1 MNGQDVIPL
10 CWPAARLGEC
20 IRALAR
26 KAGLTE
32 MQATVSNEASIEW
45 NAKKLDCEAEVI
57 ETTFAG
63 LENTLSASHP
73 ALLQV
78 GEAGFLAI
86 LGGNRRTLRVLIPEL
101 VTKRVALEAV
111 CAAVRGTVDQPN
123 RAEYERLLRKPPATH
138 ARLLGDFLSVLTKHR
153 LAAGLMS
160 DAQLSYGKQA
170 KIVDLLL
177 AEQIGGR
184 RFDGCWVLRVSPGAR
199 PGRWLRQ
206 ARTMRKASGLVAAHS
221 IQYLLWLAS
230 WAILGRLSF
239 EGRLDH
245 RWLLL
250 WALFLLAVVPFRV
263 LTTRLQGLLAVGL
276 GRILKRRLLWGALRL
291 APDEVRHQGVG
302 SFLGQ
307 ALEAEAVE
315 TLALSGGIAG
325 LLAAIEIVIS
335 GFVLGPFA
343 IALVLWT
350 ALTIAACRRFVRRY
364 QRWTSERMRVTY
376 DLIESMVG
384 HRTRLAQLPREDW
397 HEAEDKA
404 LEAYSEASRNTDG
417 SATALMALIPRGW
430 LIIGLACLVPDIAR
444 AEISGARI
452 ALILGGVLLAYNA
465 FRRLTASF
473 ADVAA
478 AWIAWQRVAPLFHA
492 AARPE
497 NLGREEPAA
506 PDQNIIEAD
515 GLTYRYRRHGNPAL
529 QAGNLIIRRG
539 DRVLL
544 EGSSGGGKSTFASL
558 LAGLRTPEAG
568 LLLLHGHDRD
578 TLGDDRWRK
587 QVVAAPQFHENHI
600 LTETL
605 AFNLLMGRG
614 WPPSAHDLAEAE
626 AMCRELGLG
635 DLLERMP
642 AGIVQMVGEGGWQ
655 LSHGERSRVFVA
667 RALLQKADLVILDE
681 SFAALD
687 PENLKGALECTLRHA
702 ETLMVIAHP

>member
-1 MNGQDVIPL
+1 MNGQDVIRL
-10 CWPAARLGEC
+10 CWPATRRGEC
-20 IRALAR
+20 ITALAR
-26 KAGLTE
+26 KSGLSNQ
-32 MQATVSNEASIEW
+32 QASVSNEGSIEW
-45 NAKKLDCEAEVI
+45 NAKRLGCEAEVI
-57 ETTFAG
+57 ETTFAD
-63 LENTLSASHP
+63 LENTLSVSHP
-73 ALLQV
+73 ALLQL
-78 GEAGFLAI
+78 GDAGFLAI
-86 LGGNRRTLRVLIPEL
+86 LRGNRRTLRVLAPDL
-101 VTKRVALEAV
+101 ATKRVALEAV
-111 CAAVRGTVDQPN
+111 CASIRATVDQPN
-123 RAEYERLLRKPPATH
+123 RPEYERLIRETQ
-138 ARLLGDFLSVLTKHR
+138 LLQ
-153 LAAGLMS
+153 A
-160 DAQLSYGKQA
+160 KQA
-170 KIVDLLL
+170 KMVDLLL

-184 RFDGCWVLRVSPGAR
+184 RFDQCWILRVSPGAR
-199 PGRWLRQ
+199 PRRWLSQ
-206 ARTMRKASGLVAAHS
+206 ASTMRKASGLIAAHS

-245 RWLLL
+245 TSLLL
-250 WALFLLAVVPFRV
+250 WALLLLAVVPFRV
-263 LTTRLQGLLAVGL
+263 LTTWLQGLLAVGV

-291 APDEVRHQGVG
+291 EPGEVRHQGVG

-325 LLAAIEIVIS
+325 LLAAIEIIVS

-343 IALVLWT
+343 IALALWT
-350 ALTIAACRRFVRRY
+350 ALTVGAGWRFVRGY
-364 QRWTSERMRVTY
+364 QRWTTERMRVTY

-384 HRTRLAQLPREDW
+384 HRTRLAQLPREEW
-397 HEAEDKA
+397 HKAEDKA
-404 LEAYSEASRNTDG
+404 LQAYFEASRTADG
-417 SATALMALIPRGW
+417 YATALMALIPRGW
-430 LIIGLACLVPDIAR
+430 LLIGLACLAPEIVR
-444 AEISGARI
+444 ADTSGARI
-452 ALILGGVLLAYNA
+452 ALILGGVLLAFNA

-478 AWIAWQRVAPLFHA
+478 AWVAWQRVAPLFHA

-497 NLGREEPAA
+497 NLGREPAAA

-515 GLTYRYRRHGNPAL
+515 GLAYSYRKQGNPAL
-529 QAGNLIIRRG
+529 QAANLIIRRG
-539 DRVLL
+539 ERLLL

-558 LAGLRTPEAG
+558 LAGLRAPDAG
-568 LLLLHGHDRD
+568 LLLLHGYDRN

-605 AFNLLMGRG
+605 AFNVLMGRG
-614 WPPSAHDLAEAE
+614 WPPSAQDLAQAE